1 MWRPI
6 CAKAPVPPASGTRLT
21 QEEISVRRIQENLLA
36 KSERRLL
43 NWLCARL
50 PAAIKP
56 DHLTAIGLV
65 GAALTLAGYAASGTD
80 RWWLWLA
87 VAGYFVHWFGDS
99 LDGSIARHRGIERPR
114 YGYFLDHSADGIGN
128 LFIVGGLGLSPFVR
142 FDVALI
148 ALCGYYLMSIHAFLA
163 ARVLGELKLS
173 YVAAGPTELR
183 LLLIA
188 ITLLM
193 FTFGH
198 NVPHVGPFSA
208 FDLFV
213 GTAGIALILLF
224 VVQTVLTARR
234 LARMGE

>member
-1 MWRPI
+1 MTQKISSVHRI
-6 CAKAPVPPASGTRLT
+6 QQNVLAKA
-21 QEEISVRRIQENLLA
+21 
-36 KSERRLL
+36 ERRLL
-43 NWLCARL
+43 NWLCPRL
-50 PAAIKP
+50 PERIVP
-56 DHLTAIGLV
+56 DHLTALGIV
-65 GAALTLAGYAASGTD
+65 GAALVLAGYAASALNP
-80 RWWLWLA
+80 WWLWLA
-87 VAGYFVHWFGDS
+87 IGGYLIHWFGDS
-99 LDGSIARHRGIERPR
+99 LDGSLARHRGIERPR

-193 FTFGH
+193 FQYG
-198 NVPHVGPFSA
+198 NDVPHVGPFSA

-213 GTAGIALILLF
+213 GTVGIALILLF
-224 VVQTVLTARR
+224 VVQTALTARR